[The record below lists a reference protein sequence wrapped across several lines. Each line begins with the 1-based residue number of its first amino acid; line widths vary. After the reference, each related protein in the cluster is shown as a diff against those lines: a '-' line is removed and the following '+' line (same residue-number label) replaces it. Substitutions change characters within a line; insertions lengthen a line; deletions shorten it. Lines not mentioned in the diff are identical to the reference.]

1 MTATTLSTDDVERAR
16 SACAQVYF
24 PHRLRVLHDHR
35 HFRMHLSAVS
45 TGPVAA
51 GVLSYAG
58 EVVIETAE
66 LETGYEVN
74 VPLDGPLRTSSGD
87 REVCATPT
95 CAALYRPD
103 ARARLHGW
111 AGGGRLFGLK
121 IERDAL
127 EAHLGALLGRPVRSP
142 VALAPSLDLTTAGGR
157 QWWWLAQ
164 TVAELAAAPDGLV
177 ANPLV
182 LRPLTQGLVAA
193 LLLTAQHPDRDALDA
208 APPRPGSA
216 AVRRA
221 AAAVEERPDHPWT
234 PADLARHVGLS
245 VRGLHDGFARQLGVT
260 PMGLVRDV
268 RLGRA
273 HADLLAADPATTS
286 VAAVASRWGFAHFGR
301 FADAHRRR
309 YGEHPSATLRR

>member
-1 MTATTLSTDDVERAR
+1 MTATATTLSTDDVDRA
-16 SACAQVYF
+16 AAVCAEVYF

-35 HFRMHLSAVS
+35 RFRMELSAVAA
-45 TGPVAA
+45 GPVAA

-58 EVVIETAE
+58 EVVIETGE

-74 VPLDGPLRTSSGD
+74 VPLDGPLRTSSGR

-103 ARARLHGW
+103 GAARLHGW

-121 IERDAL
+121 IERAAL
-127 EAHLGALLGRPVRSP
+127 EAHLGALLDRPVRAP
-142 VALAPSLDLTTAGGR
+142 VALAPTLDLTTDGGR
-157 QWWWLAQ
+157 QWWSLAR
-164 TVAELAAAPDGLV
+164 TLADLAAGPA

-193 LLLTAQHPDRDALDA
+193 LLIAAEHPDREALDDGG
-208 APPRPGSA
+208 PRVGSG

-221 AAAVEERPDHPWT
+221 AAAVEERPEHPWT

-245 VRGLHDGFARQLGVT
+245 VRGLHDGFARHLGVT

-268 RLGRA
+268 RLARA
-273 HADLLAADPATTS
+273 HADLVAADPATTS